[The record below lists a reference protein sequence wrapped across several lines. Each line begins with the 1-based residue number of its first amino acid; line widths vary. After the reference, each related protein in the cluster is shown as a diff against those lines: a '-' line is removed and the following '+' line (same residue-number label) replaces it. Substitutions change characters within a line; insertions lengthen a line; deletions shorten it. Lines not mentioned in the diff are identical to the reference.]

1 MKKELLNRVN
11 ALVLQVLYRSLRVL
25 YKHDSRVRE
34 EIDSW
39 DKNISFKLVC
49 GPGGAVLA
57 LRSCEN
63 VGFRKLPRAQRA
75 DITMR
80 FKSVEGAFRVL
91 SGQKSIADAY
101 AEHLFT
107 LEGDI
112 YQTMSF
118 VRVVEYAEAYLFPRI
133 WSKRILREVPEKQTG
148 SLRVYAEALLEHA
161 R

>member
-1 MKKELLNRVN
+1 MKKELLNHVN

-101 AEHLFT
+101 AEHLFM

-112 YQTMSF
+112 YKTMGF
-118 VRVVEYAEAYLFPRI
+118 VRCLEFAEAYLFPRI
-133 WSKRILREVPEKQTG
+133 WSGRILKEIPDKQLAT
-148 SLRVYAEALLEHA
+148 LKVYALAMLENG
-161 R
+161 

>member
-1 MKKELLNRVN
+1 MLFCPLSTQN
-11 ALVLQVLYRSLRVL
+11 AYAEHL
-25 YKHDSRVRE
+25 
-34 EIDSW
+34 
-39 DKNISFKLVC
+39 FTLVC

-57 LRSCEN
+57 LRRSEHAG
-63 VGFRKLPRAQRA
+63 VRKLQRAQRA
-75 DITMR
+75 EITMR
-80 FKSVEGAFRVL
+80 FKSVEGAFQVL

-133 WSKRILREVPEKQTG
+133 WSRRILREVPEKQTG

-161 R
+161 RRDTGTRYRNAGAGVMLPEYTR

>member
-1 MKKELLNRVN
+1 MKKELLNHVN

-25 YKHDSRVRE
+25 YKNDSRVRE

-57 LRSCEN
+57 LRRSEH

-80 FKSVEGAFRVL
+80 FKSVDGAFCVL

-112 YQTMSF
+112 YKTMGF
-118 VRVVEYAEAYLFPRI
+118 VRCVEFAEAYLFPHI
-133 WSKRILREVPEKQTG
+133 WSRRILKEIPDRQLAPLK
-148 SLRVYAEALLEHA
+148 VYALALLENV
-161 R
+161 

>member
-1 MKKELLNRVN
+1 MKKELLNHVN
-11 ALVLQVLYRSLRVL
+11 ALVLAVLYRSLRVL
-25 YKHDSRVRE
+25 YRDDSSVRE
-34 EIDSW
+34 EIDGW
-39 DKNISFKLVC
+39 KNNLSFKLVC

-57 LRSCEN
+57 LRRSEHAG
-63 VGFRKLPRAQRA
+63 VRKLQRAQRA
-75 DITMR
+75 EITMR
-80 FKSVEGAFRVL
+80 FKSVEGAFQVL

-101 AEHLFT
+101 AEQLFT

-133 WSKRILREVPEKQTG
+133 WSRRILREVPEKQTG

>member
-1 MKKELLNRVN
+1 MKKEVLNHVN

-25 YKHDSRVRE
+25 YKNDSRVRD

-57 LRSCEN
+57 LRRSER
-63 VGFRKLPRAQRA
+63 VGFRKLPRAQKA

-80 FKSVEGAFRVL
+80 FKSVEGAFCVL

-112 YQTMSF
+112 YKTMGF
-118 VRVVEYAEAYLFPRI
+118 VRCVEFAEAYLFPRI
-133 WSKRILREVPEKQTG
+133 WSRRILKEIPDRQLAPLK
-148 SLRVYAEALLEHA
+148 VYALALLENI
-161 R
+161 

>member
-1 MKKELLNRVN
+1 MKKELLNHVN

-25 YKHDSRVRE
+25 YKNDSRVRD

-49 GPGGAVLA
+49 GSGGAVLA
-57 LRSCEN
+57 LRRSEH

-80 FKSVEGAFRVL
+80 FKSVDGAFCVL

-112 YQTMSF
+112 YKTMGF
-118 VRVVEYAEAYLFPRI
+118 VRCVEFAEAYLFPRI
-133 WSKRILREVPEKQTG
+133 WSRRILKEIPDRQLAPLK
-148 SLRVYAEALLEHA
+148 VYALALLENV
-161 R
+161 

>member
-1 MKKELLNRVN
+1 MKKEVLNHIN

-25 YKHDSRVRE
+25 YKNDGRVRD

-39 DKNISFKLVC
+39 DRNISFKLVC

-57 LRSCEN
+57 LRRSEH
-63 VGFRKLPRAQRA
+63 VGFRKLPRAQKA

-91 SGQKSIADAY
+91 SGQESIADAY
-101 AEHLFT
+101 SEHLFT

-112 YQTMSF
+112 FKTMGF
-118 VRVVEYAEAYLFPRI
+118 VRCVEFAEAYLFPRI
-133 WSKRILREVPEKQTG
+133 WSGRILKEIPDKQLG
-148 SLRVYAEALLEHA
+148 SLKVYALALMENT
-161 R
+161 